1 MSQQQKEKKT
11 TERKS
16 ILRTLLSR
24 PDPDRTYNTD
34 LKDQWA
40 DLDKKNRIKFVIG
53 AVTGLILLIGALV
66 LLTWLVLASL
76 LG

>member
-1 MSQQQKEKKT
+1 MMSQHREEKKT

-24 PDPDRTYNTD
+24 PEPDKTYNSD
-34 LKDQWA
+34 LKEQWA

-53 AVTGLILLIGALV
+53 AVTGLILFIGALV
-66 LLTWLVLASL
+66 LSWLVLASL